1 MKARGQTFVLSSR
14 QVILTEILQTSLSA
28 VESHLLFV
36 LPTAVVV
43 LQRLVEH
50 LLKLFDFALLDI
62 LIDLV
67 VK

>member
-1 MKARGQTFVLSSR
+1 MKACGQTFVLSSR

-28 VESHLLFV
+28 VESHLLLV
-36 LPTAVVV
+36 LATAVVV

-50 LLKLFDFALLDI
+50 LLKLFDFTLLDI